1 MPRKTRAVLLAL
13 FLQVSLTLSLTAG
26 CTTDT
31 AAISEPVLGLDVVEE
46 AWQIIFEEYVEK
58 DSLDASVLSEA
69 AIKGMVEAL
78 NDPYSSYLNA
88 DNYQLS
94 TSDLQGTFEGIGAYV
109 GIRDG
114 QLIIIS
120 PMPDSPAEGAGI
132 KAGDVILEVEG
143 SPTSEMSLE
152 EAVLRI
158 RGPKGTPIKLLILH
172 LDETETEEIEIIRG
186 SIQVPSIIFE
196 MRDDIAYIRIYSF
209 SQRTD
214 EELGKALEDINEE
227 ETTSG
232 LILDVRSNPGGLLGV
247 VVDVTSHFLEEGIV
261 VSVVDNEGG
270 EETLA
275 VNRQNVMTDLPIV
288 ILSDNF
294 SASGSEVLIGALQ
307 DHGRATIA
315 GTKTFGKGSVNILN
329 RLKDGSGLYITIAR
343 WYTPNGRLIE
353 GEGIEPDHILDLEGE
368 DTIKWAIDYLKDNK

>member
-172 LDETETEEIEIIRG
+172 VDETEPEEIEIIRG

-227 ETTSG
+227 ETTRG

-307 DHGRATIA
+307 DHGRATVA

>member
-58 DSLDASVLSEA
+58 DRLDASVLSEA

-368 DTIKWAIDYLKDNK
+368 DTIKWAIDYRKDNK

>member
-1 MPRKTRAVLLAL
+1 
-13 FLQVSLTLSLTAG
+13 
-26 CTTDT
+26 
-31 AAISEPVLGLDVVEE
+31 
-46 AWQIIFEEYVEK
+46 
-58 DSLDASVLSEA
+58 
-69 AIKGMVEAL
+69 
-78 NDPYSSYLNA
+78 
-88 DNYQLS
+88 
-94 TSDLQGTFEGIGAYV
+94 
-109 GIRDG
+109 
-114 QLIIIS
+114 
-120 PMPDSPAEGAGI
+120 MPDSPAEGAGI

-172 LDETETEEIEIIRG
+172 VDETEPEEIEIIRG

-307 DHGRATIA
+307 DHGRATVA

>member
-109 GIRDG
+109 GIRDE

-172 LDETETEEIEIIRG
+172 VDETEPEEIEIIRG

-307 DHGRATIA
+307 DHGRATVA

>member
-172 LDETETEEIEIIRG
+172 VDETEPEEIEIIRG
-186 SIQVPSIIFE
+186 SIQV
-196 MRDDIAYIRIYSF
+196 
-209 SQRTD
+209 
-214 EELGKALEDINEE
+214 
-227 ETTSG
+227 
-232 LILDVRSNPGGLLGV
+232 
-247 VVDVTSHFLEEGIV
+247 
-261 VSVVDNEGG
+261 
-270 EETLA
+270 
-275 VNRQNVMTDLPIV
+275 
-288 ILSDNF
+288 
-294 SASGSEVLIGALQ
+294 
-307 DHGRATIA
+307 
-315 GTKTFGKGSVNILN
+315 
-329 RLKDGSGLYITIAR
+329 
-343 WYTPNGRLIE
+343 
-353 GEGIEPDHILDLEGE
+353 
-368 DTIKWAIDYLKDNK
+368 

>member
-172 LDETETEEIEIIRG
+172 VDETEPEEIEIIRG

-353 GEGIEPDHILDLEGE
+353 GEGIEPDHILDLEVE

>member
-120 PMPDSPAEGAGI
+120 PMPDSPAKGAGI

-172 LDETETEEIEIIRG
+172 VDETEPEEIEIIRG

-307 DHGRATIA
+307 DHGRATVA

-353 GEGIEPDHILDLEGE
+353 GEGIEPDHILDLEVE